1 MRIAYPIGFTQIPNY
16 ILRSKVLK
24 PLQKVVL
31 AVLCSYANDENL
43 AFPSY
48 QTIANDSGI
57 SRRKAIEI
65 IGDLE
70 RLGCIRKIAQKSTK
84 GDNTANDYVV
94 LIGGADFALPG
105 ESPALPGEYGAPPC
119 GESPAPR
126 GERRAPNQYIDN
138 NINIYF
144 NNNHQSITA
153 AEMDEMEEQ
162 IKENIDYTILK
173 QSYTDGMLEE
183 IVSVMVEA
191 TCATAT
197 TIRIGDNEF
206 PREVVK
212 AQMLKLGSEHVEYVI
227 DCIKKNTTKVRN
239 IKAYMLRCIYNAPQT
254 IAHYYTAEVN
264 HDLYGG

>member
-1 MRIAYPIGFTQIPNY
+1 MKILYPNGFTQIPNK

-65 IGDLE
+65 IGELE
-70 RLGCIRKIAQKSTK
+70 KLGCIKKIEQKSSK

-105 ESPALPGEYGAPPC
+105 ECGAPQGGEY
-119 GESPAPR
+119 PAPR
-126 GERRAPNQYIDN
+126 GERRAPQQYLDN
-138 NINIYF
+138 NINNYF

-153 AEMDEMEEQ
+153 HEMDAMENR
-162 IKENIDYTILK
+162 IKENIDYEILRERHK
-173 QSYTDGMLEE
+173 DGMLEE

-191 TCATAT
+191 VCGTAPT
-197 TIRIGDNEF
+197 VRIGDNEF

-212 AQMLKLGSEHVEYVI
+212 SQMLKINSEHVEYVI
-227 DCIKKNTTKVRN
+227 GCIKKNTTKVRN
-239 IKAYMLRCIYNAPQT
+239 IKAYMLRCIYSAPQT
-254 IAHYYTAEVN
+254 ISHYYTAEVN
-264 HDLYGG
+264 HDLYGV

>member
-1 MRIAYPIGFTQIPNY
+1 MKILYPNGFTQIPNK

-65 IGDLE
+65 ISDLE
-70 RLGCIRKIAQKSTK
+70 KLGCIKKIEQKSTK

-105 ESPALPGEYGAPPC
+105 ESPALPGECGAPPG
-119 GESPAPR
+119 GEYPALR
-126 GERRAPNQYIDN
+126 GERRAPEQYLDN
-138 NINIYF
+138 NINNYF

-153 AEMDEMEEQ
+153 HEMDAMENQ
-162 IKENIDYTILK
+162 IKENIDYEILK
-173 QSYTDGMLEE
+173 ERYTDGMLEE

-191 TCATAT
+191 VCGTAPT
-197 TIRIGDNEF
+197 VRIGDNEF

-212 AQMLKLGSEHVEYVI
+212 SQMLKINSEHVEYVI
-227 DCIKKNTTKVRN
+227 DCIRKNTTKVRN
-239 IKAYMLRCIYNAPQT
+239 IKAYMLRCIYSAPQT
-254 IAHYYTAEVN
+254 ISHYYTAEVN
-264 HDLYGG
+264 HDLYGV

>member
-1 MRIAYPIGFTQIPNY
+1 MKILYPNGFTQIPNQ

-65 IGDLE
+65 IGELE
-70 RLGCIRKIAQKSTK
+70 KLGCIKKIEQKSTK

-105 ESPALPGEYGAPPC
+105 ESPAPPG

-126 GERRAPNQYIDN
+126 GERRAPEQYLDN
-138 NINIYF
+138 NINNYF

-153 AEMDEMEEQ
+153 HEMDAMENR
-162 IKENIDYTILK
+162 IKENIDYEILK
-173 QSYTDGMLEE
+173 QRYTDGMLEE
-183 IVSVMVEA
+183 MVSVMVEA
-191 TCATAT
+191 VCGTAPT
-197 TIRIGDNEF
+197 VRIGDNEF
-206 PREVVK
+206 PKEVVK
-212 AQMLKLGSEHVEYVI
+212 SQMLKINSEHVEYVI

-239 IKAYMLRCIYNAPQT
+239 IKAYMLRCIYSAPQT
-254 IAHYYTAEVN
+254 ISHYYTAEVN
-264 HDLYGG
+264 HDLYGV

>member
-1 MRIAYPIGFTQIPNY
+1 MKIAYPTGFTQIPNY

-65 IGDLE
+65 IKDLE
-70 RLGCIRKIAQKSTK
+70 GLGCIKKIEQKSTK

-94 LIGGADFALPG
+94 LIGSADFALPG
-105 ESPALPGEYGAPPC
+105 ESPALPGECDTPPG
-119 GESPAPR
+119 GEYSAPR
-126 GERRAPNQYIDN
+126 GERCAPNQYLYN
-138 NINIYF
+138 NINNYF
-144 NNNHQSITA
+144 NNNHPSINA
-153 AEMDEMEEQ
+153 DEMDVIEELV
-162 IKENIDYTILK
+162 KENIDYEILK
-173 QSYTDGMLEE
+173 QRYTDGMLEE
-183 IVSVMVEA
+183 MVSVMVE
-191 TCATAT
+191 TICGTAPT
-197 TIRIGDNEF
+197 VRIGNNEF

-212 AQMLKLGSEHVEYVI
+212 SQMLKINSEHVEYVI
-227 DCIKKNTTKVRN
+227 DCIRKNTTKIRN
-239 IKAYMLRCIYNAPQT
+239 IKAYMLKCIYSAPQT
-254 IAHYYTAEVN
+254 ISHYYTAEVN